1 MTRLQELINE
11 INKLTS
17 TIEQEYPGLY
27 QFLDEMPISIP
38 NRNHPNV
45 DTKILCDY
53 LESLNQLLKHHIE
66 SHQNAQNK
74 ENINE

>member
-1 MTRLQELINE
+1 MKRLQELSNE
-11 INKLTS
+11 INNLTL
-17 TIEQEYPGLY
+17 TIKQEYPGLY

-38 NRNHPNV
+38 NSDHPKV
-45 DTKILCDY
+45 DTKILYDY

-74 ENINE
+74 QNI